1 MNSPALAVAP
11 PPVSSRPLPAGA
23 MTVLVV
29 DDSPA
34 VVALLRGFL
43 GHEGYEVTVA
53 NNGVEALQRMAEAP
67 PDLVVMDI
75 MMPELDGIETVRCI
89 REQSAGQAWIPVI
102 FLSALDT
109 EDDAVR
115 ALEAGGDDFVPKPV
129 NLAILRAKLRSMAR
143 IAALQ
148 RELRHQA
155 AALRAA
161 RDEDLAEQEL
171 AQALIA
177 NIVLREGVNDRA
189 LEWSVLPSQRFSG
202 DVVAA
207 ARAPD
212 GALYALLADATGHG
226 LTASVSL
233 IPALQVF
240 YGMAKK
246 GLPVAEIVAE
256 MNARLKDLMPTG
268 RYIAAVLLRL
278 SPDTVSGEA
287 WNGGMPPLFLLDA
300 AGRACSALR
309 SRHLPLGIASQAD
322 FDVSTQPFA
331 GERGG
336 TLAAFSDGVLEA
348 ACEGGAAFGTERALA
363 AIQHAAPGGR
373 VARLRTALGAH
384 LGGAAPGDDASTL
397 LVRLG

>member
-1 MNSPALAVAP
+1 MNFSSSGMAPA
-11 PPVSSRPLPAGA
+11 PVEGRHDSSGR

-34 VVALLRGFL
+34 VLALLRGFL
-43 GHEGYEVTVA
+43 AREGYEVLVA
-53 NNGVEALQRMAEAP
+53 TNGVEALKRMSEAS
-67 PDLVVMDI
+67 PDLVVMDV
-75 MMPELDGIETVRCI
+75 MMPELDGLETVRRI
-89 REQSAGQAWIPVI
+89 REQSVGHPWIPVI
-102 FLSALDT
+102 FVSALDT

-115 ALEAGGDDFVPKPV
+115 ALDAGGDDFIAKPV
-129 NLAILRAKLRSMAR
+129 NLAILRAKMRSMAR
-143 IAALQ
+143 VAALQ

-155 AALRAA
+155 AALRSAQEEEA
-161 RDEDLAEQEL
+161 AEQEL
-171 AQALIA
+171 AQDLIA
-177 NIVLREGVNDRA
+177 NIVLREGVNDPV

-246 GLPVAEIVAE
+246 GLPVPEIVSE
-256 MNARLKDLMPTG
+256 MNARLKDLMPAG
-268 RYIAAVLLRL
+268 RCIAAVLLRL
-278 SPDTVSGEA
+278 SPDSLSGEA
-287 WNGGMPPLFLLDA
+287 WNGGMPPLFLLDGE
-300 AGRACSALR
+300 GRARSALV
-309 SRHLPLGIASQAD
+309 SRHLPLGIASQHQ
-322 FDVSTQPFA
+322 FDATTQPFA

-336 TLAAFSDGVLEA
+336 TLAVFSDGVLEA
-348 ACEGGAAFGTERALA
+348 AGESSGAFGTDRALA
-363 AIQHAAPGGR
+363 AIRGVAPGSR
-373 VARLRTALGAH
+373 MASLRAALTAH
-384 LGGAAPGDDASTL
+384 LGVATRVDDASAL

>member
-1 MNSPALAVAP
+1 MNSVVSVTAP
-11 PPVSSRPLPAGA
+11 PPAEAPRAPEGK

-29 DDSPA
+29 DDSAA

-43 GHEGYEVTVA
+43 VHEGYEVIVA
-53 NNGVEALQRMAEAP
+53 TNGVEALERIAEAP
-67 PDLVVMDI
+67 PDLVVMDV
-75 MMPELDGIETVRCI
+75 MMPELDGLEAVRRI
-89 REQSAGQAWIPVI
+89 REQSAGKAWIPVI

-109 EDDAVR
+109 EDDAVK
-115 ALEAGGDDFVPKPV
+115 ALDAGGDDFVAKPV

-161 RDEDLAEQEL
+161 REEEMAEQEL

-246 GLPVAEIVAE
+246 GLPVPEIVAE
-256 MNARLKDLMPTG
+256 MNARLKDLMPAG
-268 RYIAAVLLRL
+268 RCIAAVLLRL
-278 SPDTVSGEA
+278 SPDAVSGEA

-300 AGRACSALR
+300 AGRARTALI
-309 SRHLPLGIASQAD
+309 SRHLPLGIASQAQ
-322 FDVSTQPFA
+322 FDATTQPFA
-331 GERGG
+331 GERDG

-348 ACEGGAAFGTERALA
+348 AREGEAAFGTERALA
-363 AIQHAAPGGR
+363 AIQGVAPGER
-373 VARLRTALGAH
+373 VARLRAALGVH
-384 LGGAAPGDDASTL
+384 LGGAAPADDASAL